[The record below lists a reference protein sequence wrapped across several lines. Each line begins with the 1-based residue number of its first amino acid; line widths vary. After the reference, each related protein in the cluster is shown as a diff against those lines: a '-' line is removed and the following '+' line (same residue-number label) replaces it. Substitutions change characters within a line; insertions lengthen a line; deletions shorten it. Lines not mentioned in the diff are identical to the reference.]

1 MVKKLGNKVETE
13 VEYHSKPLLTM
24 REACRV
30 LSIHANTLRRW
41 SNQGRIKA
49 YRVGPAAHRRYRQE
63 DIASLVIDRDKHGD
77 ADSYTD

>member
-1 MVKKLGNKVETE
+1 MDKKQRNNVETE
-13 VEYHSKPLLTM
+13 AEYQSKPLLTM

-30 LSIHANTLRRW
+30 LNIHANTLRRW

-63 DIASLVIDRDKHGD
+63 DIASLVVDREKNGD
-77 ADSYTD
+77 PDSYAD